1 MKLIK
6 RTILFLL
13 IVSALAILLA
23 GCGRKTIVVN
33 DYLSIEATGTDHLGT
48 AKARLDWEKLVSDN
62 LDVFNMKSMK
72 DDAELF
78 AVMLHLDKGLRG
90 ELDKTFNLSNG
101 DQITYHWD
109 DSGIEALEEKYDTT
123 FKVEDMTIT
132 VSGLTP

>member
-6 RTILFLL
+6 RTVLFLL
-13 IVSALAILLA
+13 IVSALVILLA

-48 AKARLDWEKLVSDN
+48 AKARLDWEKMVSDN
-62 LDVFNMKSMK
+62 LDVFNMKSME
-72 DDAELF
+72 DDAELL

-90 ELDKTFNLSNG
+90 ELDKTFGLRNG

-109 DSGIEALEEKYDTT
+109 DSGIEALEEKYNVT
-123 FKVEDMTIT
+123 FKVEDVTIT
-132 VSGLTP
+132 VSGLKP